1 MTIDKH
7 FLEQEKLDKETIN
20 QVIKGFQN
28 AGEQYNGLQCA
39 IAMEILL
46 RTLCQ
51 EEEQRILVKG
61 IVGNFYNIVVDK

>member
-1 MTIDKH
+1 MDIDKH
-7 FLEQEKLDKETIN
+7 FLEQEKLDDETIN

-46 RTLCQ
+46 RTLYP
-51 EEEQRILVKG
+51 EEEQRTLVKEF
-61 IVGNFYNIVVDK
+61 VDNFYNVEVNK